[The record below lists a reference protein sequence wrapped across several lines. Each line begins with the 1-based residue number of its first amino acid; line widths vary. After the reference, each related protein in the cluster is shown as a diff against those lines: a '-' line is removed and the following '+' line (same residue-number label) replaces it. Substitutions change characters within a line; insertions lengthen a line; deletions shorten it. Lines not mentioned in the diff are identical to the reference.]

1 MTRIRVAALLA
12 AVISLVSLSACTP
25 QGSPQP
31 TGNSTTAGSA
41 QPRLLTWA
49 QAASGSPVTDA
60 LVAGKLAVN
69 DVGCVVIGS
78 AILLAPPGSSVL
90 ADGFGISLA
99 GRGEYRFGQSV
110 ENLRGGYGDIAGTA
124 TDPDGIAGCR
134 SHATPEEE
142 YAIVWGS

>member
-1 MTRIRVAALLA
+1 MTRNRTAILLA
-12 AVISLVSLSACTP
+12 TVITLVSLSACTP

-31 TGNSTTAGSA
+31 TAGGTTAGSA
-41 QPRLLTWA
+41 QPTLLTWT
-49 QAASGSPVTDA
+49 QAASSSPVTDA

-69 DVGCVVIGS
+69 ETGCVVIGS

-90 ADGFGISLA
+90 ADGSGIGLA
-99 GRGEYRFGQSV
+99 GRGDYRFGQSV

-124 TDPDGIAGCR
+124 ADPDGIAGCR
-134 SHATPEEE
+134 SHASPEQE